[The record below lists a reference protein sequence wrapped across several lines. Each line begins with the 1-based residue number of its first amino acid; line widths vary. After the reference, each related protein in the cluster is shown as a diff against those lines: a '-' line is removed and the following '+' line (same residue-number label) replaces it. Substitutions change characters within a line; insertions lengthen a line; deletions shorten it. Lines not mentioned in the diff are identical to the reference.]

1 MQAWDWKLFAG
12 ECPPADYLALDAPED
27 DNHWLSDENKLNLVE
42 DKIAGSQ
49 LVRSNSNKLSAHCCR
64 EARHGAGNHRKR
76 CPQQRAKRWDR
87 KCKCA
92 CWSVPHQLLLRAVVP
107 WSSGSQDLPVLNP
120 VNARATFQHLL
131 AWCVVE
137 ITRVK
142 VPATRFRSL
151 SKWLEVGITLQ
162 RVLGWLGH
170 VDMMHEIN
178 QPPTALLL
186 GAWAKSYLLV
196 WSCAENGP
204 FCSFFWG
211 VFILLE

>member
-1 MQAWDWKLFAG
+1 M
-12 ECPPADYLALDAPED
+12 
-27 DNHWLSDENKLNLVE
+27 
-42 DKIAGSQ
+42 
-49 LVRSNSNKLSAHCCR
+49 
-64 EARHGAGNHRKR
+64 
-76 CPQQRAKRWDR
+76 
-87 KCKCA
+87 
-92 CWSVPHQLLLRAVVP
+92 
-107 WSSGSQDLPVLNP
+107 
-120 VNARATFQHLL
+120 
-131 AWCVVE
+131 E

-196 WSCAENGP
+196 GSCVETVR
-204 FCSFFWG
+204 FVLSFE
-211 VFILLE
+211 VSSSC